1 MSKFTEKQITQ
12 ALKERH
18 NKRGDYFAS
27 QVKMGSFG
35 SKILDAI
42 AIPVTWSP
50 VTIIGYEIKVSRA
63 DFMHDQKH
71 PHYMSTC
78 HLFYFVVPKGIIQ
91 KDEVP
96 ETVGIMEYNNGKLRI
111 VKKAAYRKV
120 DINPHML
127 LHMIFYKLNEYERP
141 KTRQEHLDDLKA
153 RTESSEYGSEI
164 AKKIAELRWKLR
176 ADGKEDEWDKF
187 VSEFKKIY
195 GISVRRWEVF
205 QYISL
210 DNKKCNVSM
219 EYMERMANLL
229 ELYKIQVGEKK

>member
-1 MSKFTEKQITQ
+1 MSIFTEREITQ

-50 VTIIGYEIKVSRA
+50 VTVIGYEIKVSRA
-63 DFMHDQKH
+63 DFMNDQKH

-111 VKKAAYRKV
+111 VKKASYRKV
-120 DINPHML
+120 DINPRML

-141 KTRQEHLDDLKA
+141 MSRQEYLDDLKA
-153 RTESSEYGSEI
+153 RTESKAWGSEI
-164 AKKIAELRWKLR
+164 AKKISDLQFKLR
-176 ADGKEDEWDKF
+176 AEGKVDDWDKF
-187 VSEFKKIY
+187 VSDFKKKY
-195 GISVRRWEVF
+195 GFTVNRWDVF
-205 QYISL
+205 RYISL
-210 DNKKCNVSM
+210 DNRKCNAAL
-219 EYMERMANLL
+219 EYMERIDATLQ
-229 ELYKIQVGEKK
+229 LYKIEQGAK